1 MMQPQT
7 LKGYV
12 ARLITDDELAINLGS
27 ADGVREGM
35 SFNVLDTSTESIP
48 DPVTG
53 EDLGSIERLKARIRI
68 ISVSER
74 LSLGVISPPR
84 GREGVPSSL
93 RLWEGPRP
101 RSGRLTGDA
110 WPEGVK
116 VGDPVQSV
124 TSRDA
129 SG

>member
-1 MMQPQT
+1 MTHPQT

-27 ADGVREGM
+27 ADGIREGM
-35 SFNVLDTSTESIP
+35 IFNVLDISTESIP

-53 EDLGSIERLKARIRI
+53 ENLGSIERPKARIRI

-74 LSLGVISPPR
+74 LSLGAIYPPR

-93 RLWEGPRP
+93 RLWEGPKP
-101 RSGRLTGDA
+101 RSGRLTGEA
-110 WPEGVK
+110 WPEGVQ
-116 VGDPVQSV
+116 VGDPVQSL
-124 TSRDA
+124 
-129 SG
+129 